1 MLQWPE
7 FLPGEQTTYMD
18 LLYGILLPSGA
29 DSYLTFAYE
38 IAGSEAAFVD
48 LMNQKAASL
57 GMDNTHFVNA
67 TGLHD
72 SQHYTTASDLTK
84 LLLYA
89 LGN

>member
-1 MLQWPE
+1 M
-7 FLPGEQTTYMD
+7 
-18 LLYGILLPSGA
+18 
-29 DSYLTFAYE
+29 
-38 IAGSEAAFVD
+38 D

-72 SQHYTTASDLTK
+72 PQHYTTASDLTK

-89 LGN
+89 LKNETFREVFESSRHTVGPTNMHAEGFTFKVPCFRR